1 MTEANHMNEETIPTV
16 DEIAAEL
23 RRFITNR
30 AWYLPDVIEA
40 LDRLRDAI
48 AWKWENPPPTIGLP

>member
-1 MTEANHMNEETIPTV
+1 MNEETIPTV
-16 DEIAAEL
+16 DEIAGEL